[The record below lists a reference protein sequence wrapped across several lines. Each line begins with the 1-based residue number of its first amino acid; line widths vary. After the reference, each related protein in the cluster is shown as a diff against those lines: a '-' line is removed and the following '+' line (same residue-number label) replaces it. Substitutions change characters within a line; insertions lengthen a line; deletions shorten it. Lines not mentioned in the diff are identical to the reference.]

1 VDEAMWQDLWTA
13 LALVL
18 VIEGI
23 LPFVNP
29 RGFRNMLRLAADT
42 DDRTLRNSGLFTMLA
57 GLVVLYLVR

>member
-1 VDEAMWQDLWTA
+1 MWQDLWVA

-29 RGFRNMLRLAADT
+29 GGFRKMLRMVSEM
-42 DDRTLRNSGLFTMLA
+42 DDKSLRNSGLFTMLA
-57 GLVVLYLVR
+57 GLVLLYLVR